1 MARLTGLSSER
12 RLAHRRLRWGKPTAD
27 GPVLMTCER
36 RRSLSLE
43 TPMKFLKPLGWAAT
57 WFLAAGGV
65 LANDVFPRRAVTL
78 VVPYAA
84 AGVTDHFAR
93 TVGARLAR
101 MWDQPVVVD
110 NRAGGGTIIGTQTV
124 ARAPAD
130 GYTLLFTSY
139 AFTSNPVL
147 RQNLPYSPGAF
158 RPVGLLGSS
167 HNVLL
172 VTHRLKG
179 RPLSDLLA
187 QAKARPGSLKL
198 ASSGLASSPHIGAE
212 LFARQVGIDYT
223 HVPYKGQG
231 PAMTDLIGG
240 VVDAMFDGMSSYAQ
254 VQSGQVGAVAIA
266 APQRHPAAPE
276 IPTFKELGVD
286 FVAGTWFGLLA
297 PAATPDAIVLK
308 LNADL
313 RAALADPEVKAQ
325 IARTGLVVSGGS
337 PEAFGQFLAQETAR
351 LQQLVR
357 QGFKIDFQ

>member
-1 MARLTGLSSER
+1 MNY
-12 RLAHRRLRWGKPTAD
+12 LRH
-27 GPVLMTCER
+27 
-36 RRSLSLE
+36 
-43 TPMKFLKPLGWAAT
+43 LGWAVVCLFAT
-57 WFLAAGGV
+57 GLAHAQ
-65 LANDVFPRRAVTL
+65 DVFPRRAVTL

-84 AGVTDHFAR
+84 GGVTDHFAR
-93 TVGARLAR
+93 AVGARLAR

-110 NRAGGGTIIGTQTV
+110 SRAGGDTIIGTQSV

-158 RPVGLLGSS
+158 RPVALLGSS

-172 VTHRLKG
+172 VTSRLKG
-179 RPLSDLLA
+179 KPLSELLTA
-187 QAKARPGSLKL
+187 AKARPGSLKL
-198 ASSGLASSPHIGAE
+198 ASSGLGSSPHIGAE

-254 VQSGQVGAVAIA
+254 VQGGQVGAVAIA
-266 APQRHPAAPE
+266 AQQRHPAAPE

-297 PAATPDAIVLK
+297 PAGTPDAVVAK
-308 LNADL
+308 LNADW
-313 RAALADPEVKAQ
+313 RAAVADPEVKAQ
-325 IARTGLVVSGGS
+325 IGRTGLVVSAGS
-337 PEAFGQFLAQETAR
+337 PEAFGQFLAHEAAR
-351 LQQLVR
+351 LQQLVK

>member
-1 MARLTGLSSER
+1 
-12 RLAHRRLRWGKPTAD
+12 
-27 GPVLMTCER
+27 
-36 RRSLSLE
+36 
-43 TPMKFLKPLGWAAT
+43 
-57 WFLAAGGV
+57 
-65 LANDVFPRRAVTL
+65 
-78 VVPYAA
+78 
-84 AGVTDHFAR
+84 
-93 TVGARLAR
+93 
-101 MWDQPVVVD
+101 
-110 NRAGGGTIIGTQTV
+110 
-124 ARAPAD
+124 
-130 GYTLLFTSY
+130 
-139 AFTSNPVL
+139 
-147 RQNLPYSPGAF
+147 
-158 RPVGLLGSS
+158 
-167 HNVLL
+167 
-172 VTHRLKG
+172 
-179 RPLSDLLA
+179 
-187 QAKARPGSLKL
+187 
-198 ASSGLASSPHIGAE
+198 
-212 LFARQVGIDYT
+212 
-223 HVPYKGQG
+223 
-231 PAMTDLIGG
+231 MTDLIGG